1 MTLFLRF
8 SIGFLFVGLLVS
20 TESLASEKGVVEKTG
35 NDKVAAN
42 TATAEQ
48 VSYEKEIVEQTLQLS
63 QDEEDLG
70 WMENFLQKLGADGE
84 FDPDKLID
92 FSFLPGPFYNPEM
105 DLGVGISAVGLYQ
118 VDPTDEV
125 SQLSSLVINGLASI
139 NGALGVSLENKTF
152 LNEDNQRVYLTAEI
166 FDIPDVFYGVGYDEN
181 HQDDNRVD
189 FDGQLVRVNPM
200 YLHRLSS
207 HIFVGAGFDFNYAE
221 TRNIDVLDSDVDID
235 PLLET
240 SRSVG
245 VNLLVNYDSRDNVL
259 NPEQGIIAQIDTGIF
274 RKDLGSKTDFE
285 IVNALYSSY
294 HQIAE
299 SDVLAWQVRGRFT
312 HGDVPWDQL
321 SKAGGG
327 DLLRG
332 YTSGR
337 YRDKQMLLAQV
348 EYRQNLS
355 GRHGLVYWVGAGVIS
370 DKFSELTS
378 ASVLPN
384 TGIGYRFEVKPR
396 VNLRLDLAFGDND
409 TGFYFNVNEA
419 F

>member
-1 MTLFLRF
+1 MSFFNGIRIGFF
-8 SIGFLFVGLLVS
+8 SIGVLACAASF
-20 TESLASEKGVVEKTG
+20 ASEKASV
-35 NDKVAAN
+35 D
-42 TATAEQ
+42 
-48 VSYEKEIVEQTLQLS
+48 QTTETLAS
-63 QDEEDLG
+63 DEELS
-70 WMENFLQKLGADGE
+70 WMESFLQKLGADGE
-84 FDPDKLID
+84 FDADKLID

-152 LNEDNQRVYLTAEI
+152 LNEDNQRFYLTAEM

-189 FDGQLVRVNPM
+189 FNGQLVRVNPM
-200 YLHRLSS
+200 FLHRLSS
-207 HIFVGAGFDFNYAE
+207 NVFVGAGFDFNYAKASS
-221 TRNIDVLDSDVDID
+221 IDLLDSDVDVD

-245 VNLLVNYDSRDNVL
+245 VNFLVSYDSRDNVL
-259 NPEQGIIAQIDTGIF
+259 NPEQGKIAQIDTGIY

-285 IVNALYSSY
+285 IVNALFSSY

-299 SDVLAWQVRGRFT
+299 SDILAWQVRGRFT

-370 DKFSELTS
+370 EKFSELTS

-396 VNLRLDLAFGDND
+396 VNLRLDLAFGDGD